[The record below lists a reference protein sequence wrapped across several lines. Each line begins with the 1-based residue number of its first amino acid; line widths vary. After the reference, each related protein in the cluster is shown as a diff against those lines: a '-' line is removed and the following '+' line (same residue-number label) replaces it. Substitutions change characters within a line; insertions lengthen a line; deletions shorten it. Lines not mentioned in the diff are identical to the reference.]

1 MKTRITFAFVFI
13 FLTTNVFTQNV
24 DLKQGLVGYYPF
36 NGNPNDESGNN
47 NHGSIIGATLV
58 TDKNGKNNNAYYFNG
73 NSYIKINTVYGLSN
87 KNASISLWFKNTS
100 STYRGAFI
108 KIGHES
114 KGGYAVGLGRTNF
127 DERGSNLLGL
137 FEFVRWINTNK
148 SLNEEWHHLV
158 FTIDNNGTPSFYMD
172 GILIGSY
179 RGATAYN
186 PSGFTTFGGYSDK
199 NTSNL
204 DRYYNGYLDE
214 IRIYNRAINENEI
227 IALFNNKTETLKLAS
242 VSWLSPVNSFEET
255 SNLQYTIKANIQSEK
270 QIKSIRVI
278 NGYSTIVTENN
289 FYLTNGKGVFEKDI
303 TLNSG
308 NNDITIVAENEDG
321 SVTSEKRTIKYNE
334 PQVPPMLF
342 LSNINFVDKNGN
354 NRIDGNEDCFI
365 SFTISNKGKGS
376 ARNLKVKVEN
386 NSIIQGLNYS
396 NIATVGNINPNATQ
410 TVNVPISGTMNLTS
424 GTANIKVSF
433 DEQMGFQPDPFELNI
448 ETKEFIKPDVKVVD
462 NSFLTDNGV
471 IKLGMPIL
479 LKVLIQNVGQ
489 GTAENV
495 NVSFQYP
502 SSNVFPNGPK
512 DFEIGT
518 LQPGATKE
526 IIFEFIANKLYTEQN
541 IPVTAKITEK
551 YGRFSENKQVFANID
566 AKSSGTAINIAS
578 NVVDSKVNIQVASL
592 TAEVD
597 KNIPLNPIKYPDRYA
612 LIIGNEDYSSRQR
625 GLGAEV
631 DVAFAVNDAKIF
643 KDYCVNTLGV
653 EEKNVFFLTNA
664 TAGEMHQRIELV
676 AQILSRLG
684 SKGELIFY
692 YAGHGFPDENTKEPY
707 LIPVDVTATNL
718 SAAIKLYD
726 VYKKLSQTGAKRV
739 SVFLDACF
747 TGGGRESGLLAARGV
762 KIKPKEQIVTGNI
775 VIFAATNEDQSAL
788 PYKEK
793 QHGMFTYYLLKKLQE
808 TKGDISYKE
817 LDEYINSNV
826 SIESL
831 KINNKAQ
838 DPQTN
843 ISPEAKAEWETWKLK

>member
-1 MKTRITFAFVFI
+1 MKTKITFALVIIIIMTF
-13 FLTTNVFTQNV
+13 NVTAQNI
-24 DLKQGLVGYYPF
+24 DLNKGLVAYYPF
-36 NGNPNDESGNN
+36 NGNANDESGNG
-47 NHGSIIGATLV
+47 NHGIVYGATLT
-58 TDKNGKNNNAYYFNG
+58 TDKNGKANNAYFFDGDNDYIYLKDISSIYNDNFTFLVWFNVANTTERKTLYSSG
-73 NSYIKINTVYGLSN
+73 YLTSVRHEQLLIDVENKTLRVRNYYHSWKEYELSIVPEEWNNITIIKENSNYNIYYNNKFITKLFIHNIKTKPKDDFI
-87 KNASISLWFKNTS
+87 
-100 STYRGAFI
+100 GA
-108 KIGHES
+108 
-114 KGGYAVGLGRTNF
+114 R
-127 DERGSNLLGL
+127 
-137 FEFVRWINTNK
+137 NTNQQK
-148 SLNEEWHHLV
+148 SL
-158 FTIDNNGTPSFYMD
+158 FFKG
-172 GILIGSY
+172 
-179 RGATAYN
+179 
-186 PSGFTTFGGYSDK
+186 K
-199 NTSNL
+199 L
-204 DRYYNGYLDE
+204 DD
-214 IRIYNRAINENEI
+214 IRIYNRALNVNEI
-227 IALFNNKTETLKLAS
+227 NALYSNKTEVIKLAS
-242 VSWLSPVNSFEET
+242 VTWLSPIKSFEEI
-255 SNLQYTIKANIQSEK
+255 SNSQYTIKANIQSEK
-270 QIKSIRVI
+270 QIKSIRVL
-278 NGYSTIVTENN
+278 NGYSTIVTENY

-308 NNDITIVAENEDG
+308 NNEITIVVENEDG

-386 NSIIQGLNYS
+386 NSSIQGLNFS
-396 NIATVGNINPNATQ
+396 NISNVGNINPNATQ

-433 DEQMGFQPDPFELNI
+433 EEQMGFQPDPFELNI
-448 ETKEFIKPDVKVVD
+448 ETKEFIKPNVQVVD
-462 NSFLTDNGV
+462 HSFLTDNG
-471 IKLGMPIL
+471 IIQLGLPVQ
-479 LKVLIQNVGQ
+479 LKVLIQNIGQ
-489 GTAENV
+489 GIAENV
-495 NVSFQYP
+495 NVSFQFP
-502 SSNVFPNGPK
+502 SANVFPNGPK

-526 IIFEFIANKLYTEQN
+526 LIFEFIANKIYTEKN
-541 IPVTAKITEK
+541 IPVTARINEK

-664 TAGEMHQRIELV
+664 TAGEMHQRIEL
-676 AQILSRLG
+676 ATQILSRLG

-718 SAAIKLYD
+718 SAAIKLND
-726 VYKKLSQTGAKRV
+726 VYKKFSQTGSKRI

-747 TGGGRESGLLAARGV
+747 TGGGRESGLLAARA
-762 KIKPKEQIVTGNI
+762 IKVRPREETISGNM
-775 VIFAATNEDQSAL
+775 VIFAATSEDQSAL
-788 PYKEK
+788 PYKDK
-793 QHGMFTYYLLKKLQE
+793 QHGMFTYFLLKKLQE
-808 TKGDISYKE
+808 TKGDVSYGALE
-817 LDEYINSNV
+817 EYIRNNV

-831 KINNKAQ
+831 KINSKAQ
-838 DPQTN
+838 DPKAN
-843 ISPEAKAEWETWKLK
+843 VSPQAKTEWETWKLK